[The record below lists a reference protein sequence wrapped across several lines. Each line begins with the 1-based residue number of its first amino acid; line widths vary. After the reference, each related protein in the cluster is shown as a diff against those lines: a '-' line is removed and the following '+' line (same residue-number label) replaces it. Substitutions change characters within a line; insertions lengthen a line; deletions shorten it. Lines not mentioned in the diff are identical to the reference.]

1 MYSRT
6 FGIVRRFQ
14 FDKMF
19 VYFLILATSLV
30 VATSATDIVHPI
42 SPENWPAHA
51 DFDAMNMIEVQEKA
65 ESHLQE
71 FYKANPTYS
80 DLTIFQQPPYV
91 KHLMFTRDAAEH
103 NQLRVPTNTKAS
115 SVTNLLVLS
124 STSKNKQHLRS
135 QNKQHLHLR
144 TGARSQE
151 KEAVSVGCHPGC
163 SQFNERIRI
172 QNNAIAT
179 ARTSLDD
186 QNTHMD
192 RISNL
197 LEDYRDQVLLV
208 KEYWYV

>member
-103 NQLRVPTNTKAS
+103 NHERATRVHHRCQSRKPE
-115 SVTNLLVLS
+115 
-124 STSKNKQHLRS
+124 H
-135 QNKQHLHLR
+135 
-144 TGARSQE
+144 
-151 KEAVSVGCHPGC
+151 
-163 SQFNERIRI
+163 
-172 QNNAIAT
+172 AT
-179 ARTSLDD
+179 AAGLGRLALGLST
-186 QNTHMD
+186 Q
-192 RISNL
+192 
-197 LEDYRDQVLLV
+197 
-208 KEYWYV
+208 